1 MTTVGIETW
10 FPHCTSILHCDDG
23 LRVCDGLTQE
33 TREVS
38 VTRSC
43 G

>member
-1 MTTVGIETW
+1 MTTVGIEMW
-10 FPHCTSILHCDDG
+10 VQHCISIWHCNDG
-23 LRVCDGLTQE
+23 LRVCDGLKQE